1 MPDAL
6 AKAVQAQG
14 LDAVVLGIR
23 PEHLLLDPAGPVT
36 VTVAAIESL
45 GHERHLLCELQDA
58 REVIVR
64 TSSAAPVPGEGATIH
79 LDAAPGALHLFD
91 ADSGRRL
98 H

>member
-1 MPDAL
+1 VVSGSGIP
-6 AKAVQAQG
+6 AKVR
-14 LDAVVLGIR
+14 VV
-23 PEHLLLDPAGPVT
+23 
-36 VTVAAIESL
+36 ESL

-64 TSSAAPVPGEGATIH
+64 TSSASAVPGEGATIH